1 MRDIYHELVKYAQDF
16 KKHDDDDLVYA
27 VDIYASASRSICSA
41 LTLIG
46 NLTLDAIESEEYNNE
61 DAMRDLRLVGD
72 TLRNLP
78 RIADALKQCSDTAHY
93 ALNQRRGEK
102 IQ

>member
-1 MRDIYHELVKYAQDF
+1 MRDIYQELVRHSPDF
-16 KKHDDDDLVYA
+16 KKHNDDDLVDA
-27 VDIYASASRSICSA
+27 VDIYASAARSICSA

-46 NLTLDAIESEEYNNE
+46 NLTHDAIESEGYDNE
-61 DAMRDLRLVGD
+61 DAMRDLLLVGD

-78 RIADALKQCSDTAHY
+78 RIAAALEQCSDTAHY
-93 ALNQRRGEK
+93 ALKQRRGET